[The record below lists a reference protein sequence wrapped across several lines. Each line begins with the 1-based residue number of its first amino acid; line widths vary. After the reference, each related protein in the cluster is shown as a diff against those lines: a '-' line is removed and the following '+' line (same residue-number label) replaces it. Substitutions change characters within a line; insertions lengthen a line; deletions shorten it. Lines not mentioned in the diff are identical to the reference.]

1 MMKKP
6 AQSVKSKQ
14 YDTAFASESLP
25 TPEEHRLMLASG
37 LDPSSGAAVREFRR
51 HFRQMAAEGKTA
63 GL

>member
-1 MMKKP
+1 MKRTTQTTTRA
-6 AQSVKSKQ
+6 AQGLKGEQ
-14 YDTAFASESLP
+14 QATAP

-51 HFRQMAAEGKTA
+51 HFRQMAREGKTA